1 MTHKQ
6 PIRKTIFDWVL
17 LVLACALYSL
27 AVDWFFVSGTLAFG
41 GLTGVAIILNRLVP
55 IIPIGLLY
63 LILNIPG
70 FLLSLRHLGRSFI
83 FRSLIAS
90 AIISLFMD
98 LFGTLF
104 VFPEL
109 EPLLSCIYGGLAL
122 GVSMG
127 VIFLKGASTGG
138 TDVIVR
144 LLKLKFS
151 WIPIGRLVLIL
162 DLFIITTYA
171 LVFSV
176 LDGALY
182 GLLALYINAQVIDAV
197 IYGLDRAKIA
207 YIISEQAEDIAQRIT
222 RKLERGVTLLPGKG
236 AFSKAEKTV
245 LLCAF
250 KRNQIIPLKR
260 EVQEIDP
267 NAFIIVCDAYE
278 VLGEGFETGGRSAL

>member
-1 MTHKQ
+1 
-6 PIRKTIFDWVL
+6 
-17 LVLACALYSL
+17 
-27 AVDWFFVSGTLAFG
+27 
-41 GLTGVAIILNRLVP
+41 
-55 IIPIGLLY
+55 
-63 LILNIPG
+63 
-70 FLLSLRHLGRSFI
+70 
-83 FRSLIAS
+83 
-90 AIISLFMD
+90 
-98 LFGTLF
+98 
-104 VFPEL
+104 
-109 EPLLSCIYGGLAL
+109 
-122 GVSMG
+122 MG
-127 VIFLKGASTGG
+127 VIFLKSASTGG

-222 RKLERGVTLLPGKG
+222 RRLERGVTLLPGKG